1 MTNEQIDAIAR
12 AGLRPD
18 DWEVI
23 RDRKYSMVIRN
34 RKTNEVK
41 MVNK

>member
-1 MTNEQIDAIAR
+1 MTREQIEAIAR

-18 DWEVI
+18 DWEII

-34 RKTNEVK
+34 LDTNEVK
-41 MVNK
+41 MIGK